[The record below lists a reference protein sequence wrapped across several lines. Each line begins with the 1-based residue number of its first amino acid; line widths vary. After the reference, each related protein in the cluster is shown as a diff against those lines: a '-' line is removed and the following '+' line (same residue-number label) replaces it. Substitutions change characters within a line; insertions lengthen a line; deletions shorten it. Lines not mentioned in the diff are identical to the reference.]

1 MSDGPVEIIFDQQK
15 GTAVF
20 KSKNWEF
27 RTDKLKK
34 DEDYCFE
41 ISLWWKNAVLECQF
55 IE

>member
-1 MSDGPVEIIFDQQK
+1 MEITFDQQK

-34 DEDYCFE
+34 DEDYCME
-41 ISLWWKNAVLECQF
+41 LSLYKKDAVLECTF
-55 IE
+55 LE